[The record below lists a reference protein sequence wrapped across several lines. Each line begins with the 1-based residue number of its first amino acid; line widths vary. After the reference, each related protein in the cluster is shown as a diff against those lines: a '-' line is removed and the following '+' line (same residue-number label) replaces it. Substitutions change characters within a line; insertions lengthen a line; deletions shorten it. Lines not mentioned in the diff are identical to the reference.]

1 MQHEPSLTFRKG
13 DWGVIVLVILLA
25 VAAGIIFF
33 PRQQDSQNAA
43 VQIYE
48 DGVLTGEYPLSQDR
62 VLELSGEYHNT
73 ITIQDG
79 KVAITDS
86 DCPGQDCVHS
96 GWISGPGRS
105 LVCLPNRVEI
115 RITGSSD
122 VDFAVR

>member
-25 VAAGIIFF
+25 VAAGIVFF

-62 VLELSGEYHNT
+62 VLELGGEYHNT
-73 ITIQDG
+73 VTIQDG

>member
-25 VAAGIIFF
+25 VAAGIVFF
-33 PRQQDSQNAA
+33 PRQQDSQYAA

-62 VLELSGEYHNT
+62 VLELGGEYHNT
-73 ITIQDG
+73 VTIQDG